1 MRINGRRGA
10 ILRIPS
16 FSSHGGER
24 AGSGRKRTHRRTT
37 ELVEISIIQLRRA
50 AALESGVRF
59 TLTRGNMKARGVV
72 TDQCLS
78 LTTGSSEIAV
88 ALTRTNCGFGGW
100 RWWFSCPLCKARVA
114 IVFLDAPLCGCRRC
128 LDLRYPSQSEGWIE
142 RSWRREDAIRR
153 KLIGNDRKRRK
164 GLHRRTINRLMKD
177 ALKEEERRSR
187 AAVAFLLH
195 M

>member
-78 LTTGSSEIAV
+78 LDLPPLAV
-88 ALTRTNCGFGGW
+88 PVITD
-100 RWWFSCPLCKARVA
+100 KAR
-114 IVFLDAPLCGCRRC
+114 G
-128 LDLRYPSQSEGWIE
+128 
-142 RSWRREDAIRR
+142 
-153 KLIGNDRKRRK
+153 
-164 GLHRRTINRLMKD
+164 
-177 ALKEEERRSR
+177 
-187 AAVAFLLH
+187 
-195 M
+195 